1 MAVNVFNTGATSDNL
16 SRHEMISW
24 INDSLQTNYTKIEQ
38 MCSGAAY
45 CQFLDMLF
53 ENCIPLKKVKF
64 QAKLEHEYIQ
74 NWKHLQT
81 GFKKVG
87 VDKTIPVDKLIKG
100 KFQDNFEFCQWF
112 KKFFDAN
119 YSGSDDYDPLAMRG
133 NIQPMPTTGPAGGQK
148 RAPGATGM
156 ARAPPRAPVPA
167 ATRKAPSAKPASNV
181 RAAPSG
187 AAAAAKAKSDANVE
201 ALTTELSD
209 LKLNID
215 GLEKERDF
223 YFGKLRDIEV
233 VVQDQ
238 DAVQNVAELADKV
251 LQILYA
257 TEDGFAAPDEIE
269 NGEAGFE
276 GEQEEY

>member
-1 MAVNVFNTGATSDNL
+1 MAVNVFNTGATTDNL
-16 SRHEMISW
+16 SRHEMLTW
-24 INDSLQTNYTKIEQ
+24 INDSLQSNFTKIEQ

-53 ENCIPLKKVKF
+53 ENCVPMKKVKV

-74 NWKHLQT
+74 NWKLLQN

-100 KFQDNFEFCQWF
+100 RFQDNFEFCQWF

-119 YSGSDDYDPLAMRG
+119 YAGQEYDALAARG
-133 NIQPMPTTGPAGGQK
+133 GVQPIAEGAGKKIGG
-148 RAPGATGM
+148 GAANRSM
-156 ARAPPRAPVPA
+156 
-167 ATRKAPSAKPASNV
+167 AKPRNVAASQPK
-181 RAAPSG
+181 RTAAPKPTPSVTKVT
-187 AAAAAKAKSDANVE
+187 KASSKPSVSQAEIDNLTGELSELRTNVE
-201 ALTTELSD
+201 
-209 LKLNID
+209 

-233 VVQDQ
+233 LCQQ
-238 DAVQNVAELADKV
+238 EDAAGTPLSESV

-257 TEDGFAAPDEIE
+257 TEEGFAPPEDEE
-269 NGEAGFE
+269 YPE
-276 GEQEEY
+276 GEVGYPEGEVGDQEEY

>member
-16 SRHEMISW
+16 SRHEMLTW
-24 INDSLQTNYTKIEQ
+24 INDSLQTNFNKIEQ

-53 ENCIPLKKVKF
+53 ENCIPMKKVKV

-74 NWKHLQT
+74 NWKLLQN

-100 KFQDNFEFCQWF
+100 RFQDNFEFCQWF

-119 YSGSDDYDPLAMRG
+119 YAGQEYDALAVRG
-133 NIQPMPTTGPAGGQK
+133 GVQPIADGGAK
-148 RAPGATGM
+148 KIGGNANRSMAAPSKPRNVSASS
-156 ARAPPRAPVPA
+156 APKKTAAPKA
-167 ATRKAPSAKPASNV
+167 AFTANKAPSKPSVSQQEVDNLTV
-181 RAAPSG
+181 ELGDLRT
-187 AAAAAKAKSDANVE
+187 NVE
-201 ALTTELSD
+201 
-209 LKLNID
+209 

-233 VVQDQ
+233 LCQEG
-238 DAVQNVAELADKV
+238 DAPGTPLSDSI

-257 TEDGFAAPDEIE
+257 TEEGFAPPEE
-269 NGEAGFE
+269 GGE
-276 GEQEEY
+276 GELVEGEPEEF

>member
-16 SRHEMISW
+16 SRHEMLSW

-38 MCSGAAY
+38 MCSGSAY

-53 ENCIPLKKVKF
+53 ENCVPMKKVKV
-64 QAKLEHEYIQ
+64 QAKLEHEFIQ
-74 NWKHLQT
+74 NWKLLQT

-100 KFQDNFEFCQWF
+100 RFQDNFEFCQWF

-119 YSGSDDYDPLAMRG
+119 YAGQEYDALSVRGGVQPLADG
-133 NIQPMPTTGPAGGQK
+133 K
-148 RAPGATGM
+148 
-156 ARAPPRAPVPA
+156 
-167 ATRKAPSAKPASNV
+167 KAPTSSS
-181 RAAPSG
+181 RGMAAPSKSRSVSG
-187 AAAAAKAKSDANVE
+187 PPKRTAAPKAASPAVKTTSKSVVNQVE
-201 ALTTELSD
+201 IDNLTVELSEM
-209 LKLNID
+209 KTNVD

-233 VVQDQ
+233 LCQEEG
-238 DAVQNVAELADKV
+238 AVGTNLSDKV

-257 TEDGFAAPDEIE
+257 TEDGFAPPEE
-269 NGEAGFE
+269 EEEAEVVDGE
-276 GEQEEY
+276 GEPEEF

>member
-16 SRHEMISW
+16 SRHEMLTW
-24 INDSLQTNYTKIEQ
+24 INDSLQTNFNKIEQ

-53 ENCIPLKKVKF
+53 ENCIQMKKVKV
-64 QAKLEHEYIQ
+64 QAKLEHEFIQ
-74 NWKHLQT
+74 NWKLLQN

-100 KFQDNFEFCQWF
+100 RFQDNFEFCQWF

-119 YSGSDDYDPLAMRG
+119 YAGQEYDALAVRGGVQPLPEGAGKKIGGGANRSMAAPSKPRNVSASGGAKRTVAPKS
-133 NIQPMPTTGPAGGQK
+133 ISSTT
-148 RAPGATGM
+148 T
-156 ARAPPRAPVPA
+156 
-167 ATRKAPSAKPASNV
+167 KAPSKPSVNQQEI
-181 RAAPSG
+181 
-187 AAAAAKAKSDANVE
+187 DN
-201 ALTTELSD
+201 LTTEMSELRT
-209 LKLNID
+209 NVE

-233 VVQDQ
+233 LCQEGDNPGTQ
-238 DAVQNVAELADKV
+238 LSDSI

-257 TEDGFAAPDEIE
+257 TEEGFAPPED
-269 NGEAGFE
+269 E
-276 GEQEEY
+276 GEVVDGEPEEF